1 MTIAALD
8 RFTNFRDAALIDQ
21 MNRGIAASS
30 FAQLAKLVQVPVE
43 EFAGLLGLSPR
54 TMRNRLTLTATETE
68 LAYRVYRVFRRA
80 EEVLEDGDTARA
92 WLVTPQ
98 RALGN
103 RPPMSFLIRDVG
115 VAEVMNLLG
124 AIEDGGYL

>member
-1 MTIAALD
+1 
-8 RFTNFRDAALIDQ
+8 
-21 MNRGIAASS
+21 
-30 FAQLAKLVQVPVE
+30 
-43 EFAGLLGLSPR
+43 
-54 TMRNRLTLTATETE
+54 
-68 LAYRVYRVFRRA
+68 
-80 EEVLEDGDTARA
+80 VLEDEDTARA